1 VVGAWLVVSPLVLV
15 PSLWEFSDRGGQRP
29 GATAGG
35 EHRPDALPHLPGLQP
50 CRGVLWATGFV
61 LLGFA
66 AGPAWRT
73 AERVAGRAGLL
84 LLGVIVAGAAT
95 AVLVRRR
102 RSGRHGSAAP
112 EGPGR
117 D

>member
-1 VVGAWLVVSPLVLV
+1 
-15 PSLWEFSDRGGQRP
+15 
-29 GATAGG
+29 
-35 EHRPDALPHLPGLQP
+35 
-50 CRGVLWATGFV
+50 VLWATEFV

-73 AERVAGRAGLL
+73 AERVASRAGLV
-84 LLGVIVAGAAT
+84 LLGVIVAGAAA

-102 RSGRHGSAAP
+102 RCGRHGSAAP